1 MMTPKRFRIR
11 TYRRASLQGT
21 VFFLNDELKARGFI
35 WNLSPNGC
43 RVDAEREVPAGT
55 EVSMLLNLPAGGP
68 EIEVHSAVV
77 AWSRGHEL
85 GFRIDEIQPL
95 QANRLKRYLREAS

>member
-1 MMTPKRFRIR
+1 MPTPQRFHIR

-21 VFFLNDELKARGFI
+21 VVFLNEELQARGFI

-43 RVDAEREVPAGT
+43 RVDAERAVPPGT
-55 EVSMLLNLPAGGP
+55 EGSMLLNLPQGGP
-68 EIEVHSAVV
+68 GIEIHRAVV

-95 QANRLKRYLREAS
+95 QANRLKRYLREVG